1 MLSRNKMR
9 LCALAAAASVGAG
22 AVMCTVPSSAAAVND
37 ATVQSYEAQLAE
49 LGEKQQ
55 LAQQKIQETKDNIE
69 NVMQYKQALDESIEY
84 TARKITTAESMIDE
98 LKTQIAA
105 KEEEIS
111 ETEEKIKTQRER
123 FLARMAAMQEDGNVT
138 YLELILGSEDL
149 TTFLTRVD
157 YVNSMLEYDNKV
169 IADLRTSKEQIRK
182 AEEEIEASIKTQE
195 DTLTQLENDRGYYN
209 TLSAESDSSL
219 SKLESDEAAWKA
231 EYDNY
236 VAAEAELNAKL
247 ESYIAEVQKQANRV
261 YVGGDFM
268 WPLPVDGST
277 GISSHFGGRTLNGMY
292 EYHAATDIYA
302 PTGTPIYASNGGE
315 VIVSEW
321 HDSYGNY
328 VVIDHGDGKA
338 TLYAHM
344 SVRMATVGQTVSR
357 GDVIGQVGNT
367 GYSFGSHLHFEFR
380 LNGERVDAEQYVPSP
395 Y

>member
-1 MLSRNKMR
+1 MISKQR
-9 LCALAAAASVGAG
+9 LKCFALFAAASVGLG
-22 AVMCTVPSSAAAVND
+22 ALICTAPSSAASVND

-49 LGEKQQ
+49 LSDKQQ
-55 LAQQKIQETKDNIE
+55 LAQQKIQETKDSIDS
-69 NVMQYKQALDESIEY
+69 VMQYKQALDESIEY
-84 TARKITTAESMIDE
+84 TAKKIMTAESMIEE
-98 LKTQIAA
+98 LKSQIEA
-105 KEEEIS
+105 KEKEIS
-111 ETEEKIKTQRER
+111 ETEAKIEAQRDK
-123 FLARMAAMQEDGNVT
+123 FLKRMAAMQEDGNVT

-169 IADLRTSKEQIRK
+169 ISELRESKEQIRQSE
-182 AEEEIEASIKTQE
+182 AELEASIKVQE
-195 DTLTQLENDRGYYN
+195 DVLGQLENDRSYYT
-209 TLSAESDSSL
+209 TLSAESESSL

-236 VAAEAELNAKL
+236 VAAEAELNAQL
-247 ESYIAEVQKQANRV
+247 ESYIAEVQKQSNRV
-261 YVGGDFM
+261 YVGGEFM
-268 WPLPVDGST
+268 WPLPVNGST
-277 GISSHFGGRTLNGMY
+277 GISSHFGGRTLNGIY
-292 EYHAATDIYA
+292 EYHPATDIYA
-302 PTGTPIYASNGGE
+302 PTGTPIYASNAGE

-344 SVRMATVGQTVSR
+344 SIRSATVGQTVSQ

-380 LNGERVDAEQYVPSP
+380 LNGERVDPEQYVPSP